1 MILSFKNGILIQ
13 FLDYLLMNEGAERMK
28 NSEKIKSEFTK
39 LVQIMERLR
48 GEKGCPW
55 DREQT
60 YESLRQYLLEET
72 YEVLEL
78 IDSGNY
84 DELKNELGDLLLQV
98 IFQSRIA
105 EEEGRF
111 TILDVLERINQ
122 KLIHRHSNV
131 FGDVKVRNAEEQT
144 VNWEKM
150 KKKED
155 KDRSV
160 IDGVPK
166 QLSALLYAYRIQAKA
181 STVGFD
187 WENAH
192 QLWEKVD
199 EELKELKQ
207 AVHRQQ
213 PEEIEMEFG
222 DLLFTLVNLSR
233 FINVNPE
240 DALRKSIQK
249 FSDRFRQMERE
260 VINSNN
266 SLDSMNLE
274 EMDQIWEDIK
284 KRNQKLAK

>member
-1 MILSFKNGILIQ
+1 
-13 FLDYLLMNEGAERMK
+13 MK
-28 NSEKIKSEFTK
+28 NPEEIKSEFAK

-48 GEKGCPW
+48 GENGCPW

-78 IDSGNY
+78 IDAGNY

-98 IFQSRIA
+98 IFQAQIA
-105 EEEGRF
+105 EEEKRF
-111 TILDVLERINQ
+111 TIFDVLKKINE

-131 FGDVKVRNAEEQT
+131 FGDVIVRNAEEQT

-166 QLSALLYAYRIQAKA
+166 QLSALLRAYRMQAKA
-181 STVGFD
+181 ATVGFD
-187 WENAH
+187 WENVD
-192 QLWEKVD
+192 QVWEKVE
-199 EELKELKQ
+199 EELKELKDAINHQ
-207 AVHRQQ
+207 SQN
-213 PEEIEMEFG
+213 EIEIEFG
-222 DLLFTLVNLSR
+222 DLLFAMVNFSR

-240 DALRKSIQK
+240 DALRKAIQK
-249 FSDRFRQMERE
+249 FSDRFQQMERE
-260 VINSNN
+260 VVDSNK
-266 SLDSMNLE
+266 SLYNMKLE
-274 EMDQIWEDIK
+274 EMDQIWDEIK
-284 KRNQKLAK
+284 KRTK

>member
-1 MILSFKNGILIQ
+1 
-13 FLDYLLMNEGAERMK
+13 MK
-28 NSEKIKSEFTK
+28 NFEEIKSEFAQ
-39 LVQIMERLR
+39 LVQIMEQLR
-48 GEKGCPW
+48 GEDGCPW

-78 IDSGNY
+78 IDVGNY

-98 IFQSRIA
+98 IFQSQIA

-111 TILDVLERINQ
+111 TIFDVLKKINE

-131 FGDVKVRNAEEQT
+131 FGNVVVRNAEEQT

-150 KKKED
+150 KKTED

-166 QLSALLYAYRIQAKA
+166 QLSALLRAYRMQAKA
-181 STVGFD
+181 ATVGFD

-192 QLWEKVD
+192 QVWEKIEEEL
-199 EELKELKQ
+199 EELKDSIKHHSQ
-207 AVHRQQ
+207 D
-213 PEEIEMEFG
+213 EIEMEFG
-222 DLLFTLVNLSR
+222 DLLFAIVNLSR

-240 DALRKSIQK
+240 DALRKAIEK
-249 FSDRFRQMERE
+249 FSARFRHMEKE
-260 VINSNN
+260 VADSKK
-266 SLDSMNLE
+266 SLHDMKLE
-274 EMDQIWEDIK
+274 EMDLIWDEIK
-284 KRNQKLAK
+284 KRVE